1 MLKLKDVKV
10 GSLVM
15 NTSGIY
21 EITDI
26 DDRTNFKY
34 TIQEVTDDGI
44 TGACYGV
51 TDFDLKNMD
60 LIG

>member
-1 MLKLKDVKV
+1 MLKLKEIEV

-15 NTSGIY
+15 DTGGIY
-21 EITDI
+21 SVVDI

-44 TGACYGV
+44 TGACFGI
-51 TDFDLKNMD
+51 TDFDLKHMD

>member
-1 MLKLKDVKV
+1 MLKLKDIEV

-15 NTSGIY
+15 DTSGIY
-21 EITDI
+21 SVIDI
-26 DDRTNFKY
+26 DTRTDYKY
-34 TIQEVTDDGI
+34 TIQQVTDDGI